1 MATCTHVHHLFSDV
15 ADLLYGISHHENVC
29 MSLVLLSGSLLGL
42 FCASK
47 VVYRVRLL
55 GADALDDKGYLPLER
70 AGQFPRGRTGGHSTQ
85 KINF

>member
-1 MATCTHVHHLFSDV
+1 MAFP
-15 ADLLYGISHHENVC
+15 IENVC

-55 GADALDDKGYLPLER
+55 GADALDDKGYLPLEGT
-70 AGQFPRGRTGGHSTQ
+70 GQFPRGRTRGIPHKKLISSYGTHG
-85 KINF
+85 